1 MQETEAVIKSC
12 DTDTGC
18 KQVSATSTKRVRG
31 GFVAY
36 AKLVPDGGC
45 EHEVTPAATEYQHS
59 HCNVDWPD
67 L

>member
-1 MQETEAVIKSC
+1 MQETEGVIKSC
-12 DTDTGC
+12 DPVTDC

-36 AKLVPDGGC
+36 AKPVPDGGC
-45 EHEVTPAATEYQHS
+45 EHEVTPAATEHQHS

>member
-1 MQETEAVIKSC
+1 MQETEGFPKSSED
-12 DTDTGC
+12 DTDC
-18 KQVSATSTKRVRG
+18 KQVSATSTNAVRG
-31 GFVAY
+31 GFLAY
-36 AKLVPDGGC
+36 GEPVSEGGR